1 MLIITEWFFIS
12 VLIISTSSPN
22 LRQGCIPLPPKS
34 QTIDLCRFVYF
45 DELQMQGALHIQN
58 YEISRPPY
66 VFEHG
71 FNGSYFSKSKMLI
84 SIVYHISC
92 LHFLPIV
99 LNLPNAKCDP
109 Y

>member
-1 MLIITEWFFIS
+1 MVFHLS
-12 VLIISTSSPN
+12 VNNFDFEPKH

-58 YEISRPPY
+58 YEISRPPH

-71 FNGSYFSKSKMLI
+71 FNVSNFSKSKMLI